1 MEALIDS
8 GVTGLMM
15 NSEFVRKNKFRKKKL
30 DKPIYIRNV
39 DNIFNYEESIEH
51 TVEVELF
58 YRGHKERTEIDV
70 IEEQKWNIILEV
82 LQLVCHNPEIYWK
95 TREVKIMRCLDECEK
110 QWKTK

>member
-15 NSEFVRKNKFRKKKL
+15 NSEFARKNKFRKKKL

-39 DNIFNYEESIEH
+39 DNTFNYEESTEH

-70 IEEQKWNIILEV
+70 IEEQK
-82 LQLVCHNPEIYWK
+82 
-95 TREVKIMRCLDECEK
+95 
-110 QWKTK
+110 

>member
-15 NSEFVRKNKFRKKKL
+15 NSEFARKNKFRKKKL

-39 DNIFNYEESIEH
+39 DNTFNYEESTEH
-51 TVEVELF
+51 TVEVEVF

-70 IEEQKWNIILEV
+70 IEEQK
-82 LQLVCHNPEIYWK
+82 
-95 TREVKIMRCLDECEK
+95 
-110 QWKTK
+110 